1 MSLFDP
7 RSAADVVQLVRDYP
21 LAMLVSLGPAG
32 FAATPLPLLL
42 ESDANGEPV
51 ALIGH
56 FARSNPQAAALQA
69 DPKAIAIFQGPHGY
83 VSPRIVSK
91 PGWAPTWNY
100 AVVRFQVEL
109 SFEPERND
117 EAIRA
122 LVETME
128 GNAPGAWTVEAVGE
142 RYERLVQ
149 HVIAFRARI
158 IHTHATFKL
167 GQDEDRTSF
176 DEIVAGISD
185 EALTRLMTGQ
195 RQGNAQ

>member
-7 RSAADVVQLVRDYP
+7 KSTADIIRLVRDHP
-21 LAMLVSLGPAG
+21 LAMLVSQGAAG

-42 ESDANGEPV
+42 ERDADGEPV

-56 FARSNPQAAALQA
+56 FARSNPQVAALQA
-69 DPKAIAIFQGPHGY
+69 DPKALAIFQGPHGY

-109 SFEPERND
+109 TFEPGRND

-122 LVETME
+122 LVRAME
-128 GNAPGAWTVEAVGE
+128 GEAPGAWTVEAVGE

-158 IHTHATFKL
+158 VHTHATFKL

-176 DEIVAGISD
+176 DEIVAGIGD

-195 RQGNAQ
+195 RQGDGQ